1 MFERTDAP
9 LCVKLVTRLHF
20 VQDVHSHSP
29 EWHLDRT
36 SARHANAPLNGPVRK
51 QDLFRFMGGV
61 ATRMLSQD
69 QLTGY
74 WPEKRNDFRSASSW
88 WSYIVYLLPRP
99 KSLDPSTHYTVL
111 LVFLLGVGAASDH

>member
-1 MFERTDAP
+1 MSEQIDAP

-36 SARHANAPLNGPVRK
+36 SARHANAPLNGPIRK
-51 QDLFRFMGGV
+51 QDLLRFMGGGCD
-61 ATRMLSQD
+61 TRDMAQPGQD

-74 WPEKRNDFRSASSW
+74 WPEKRMT
-88 WSYIVYLLPRP
+88 YGQP
-99 KSLDPSTHYTVL
+99 VL
-111 LVFLLGVGAASDH
+111 GGAI